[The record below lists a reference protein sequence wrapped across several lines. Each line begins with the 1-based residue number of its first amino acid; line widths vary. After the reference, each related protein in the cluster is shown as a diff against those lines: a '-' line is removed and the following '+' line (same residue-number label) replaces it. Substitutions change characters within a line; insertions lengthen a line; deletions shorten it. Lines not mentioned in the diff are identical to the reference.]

1 MRKLRCSTQK
11 IGDHFISDLETR
23 KRLHASL
30 FDMQA
35 DAVTHS
41 LKQQSANSVNSD
53 GYNWQKCAFQ

>member
-1 MRKLRCSTQK
+1 
-11 IGDHFISDLETR
+11 
-23 KRLHASL
+23 
-30 FDMQA
+30 MQA